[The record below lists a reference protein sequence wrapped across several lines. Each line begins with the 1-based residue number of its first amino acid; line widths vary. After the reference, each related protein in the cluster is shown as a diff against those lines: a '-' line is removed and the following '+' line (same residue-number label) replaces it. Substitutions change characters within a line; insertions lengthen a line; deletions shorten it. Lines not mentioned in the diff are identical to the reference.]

1 MPHTISSRH
10 SWQSRDPLLVH
21 NFATHAP
28 KTGRLILRLIL
39 ASYLFSQ
46 MLTWFASWWQTAGSV
61 ETPAITAARLGLQVP
76 LLAGFGLALYS
87 GALNRLPQSL
97 RLLGALAATSLLFSS
112 ARGLLG
118 AVTDDYGLRYVFGD
132 IFRFLVSWGG
142 LFGIIGARMLLGEQA
157 ESSRRML
164 IRAIAVIAV
173 VDALVT
179 MLLYLRFNLFK
190 ISTSAYMPGL
200 FLGLAYLSRYPFRA
214 LVPLLFGLGAIAV
227 SGKRSPLIV
236 LAVVTGFTF
245 TVSVFVSMLRGQNLR
260 FSARRFSRLLLACAA
275 ATTVIAVLVVPI
287 QAAGGGMFTNRVTAL
302 IGSVSGIIEGFIDP
316 DVEIDV
322 SYQSRLYERDNVE
335 AYYESNLMDLPLGA
349 GMGAE
354 IPMVFDTSV
363 QTPSGR
369 MHHAHIS
376 WIVYLLRNGL
386 LGVLLLASYF
396 LVTGSVIARKVF
408 LNGGGTGLLLAGFM
422 QLLSDLVTSFKA
434 NVMLE
439 SFSILPAVAI
449 AWAMTANVKRSTG
462 K

>member
-1 MPHTISSRH
+1 
-10 SWQSRDPLLVH
+10 
-21 NFATHAP
+21 
-28 KTGRLILRLIL
+28 
-39 ASYLFSQ
+39 
-46 MLTWFASWWQTAGSV
+46 
-61 ETPAITAARLGLQVP
+61 
-76 LLAGFGLALYS
+76 
-87 GALNRLPQSL
+87 
-97 RLLGALAATSLLFSS
+97 
-112 ARGLLG
+112 
-118 AVTDDYGLRYVFGD
+118 
-132 IFRFLVSWGG
+132 
-142 LFGIIGARMLLGEQA
+142 
-157 ESSRRML
+157 
-164 IRAIAVIAV
+164 
-173 VDALVT
+173 
-179 MLLYLRFNLFK
+179 
-190 ISTSAYMPGL
+190 
-200 FLGLAYLSRYPFRA
+200 
-214 LVPLLFGLGAIAV
+214 
-227 SGKRSPLIV
+227 
-236 LAVVTGFTF
+236 
-245 TVSVFVSMLRGQNLR
+245 
-260 FSARRFSRLLLACAA
+260 
-275 ATTVIAVLVVPI
+275 
-287 QAAGGGMFTNRVTAL
+287 MFTNRVTAL